1 MINVSVKKPAYKPS
15 YDTLR
20 VFTLLIIIIQS
31 IGIRFFPGQ
40 GTVLSV
46 VILFLCRRGFL
57 NFRRKDFTILFTIF
71 SFLIINKILNP
82 SFELSALI
90 FQSSIV
96 LSSYIFL
103 LQYKSTKPLIEDL
116 YACLKFVFIHALLG
130 FVVYLLASPLF
141 LQVKL
146 SGLTYKTFFFIFYVG
161 IGDTGDSIRNTG
173 LCWEPGVLQL
183 ALNLFLFFSIKRNK
197 SVLFLG
203 LILLAILSTFSTAGY
218 IIIVLNGVYYIIQQA
233 KTKGNIGL
241 IVIVGLLFSTIIF
254 ALIKQ
259 NTSKKFDSSNTSGL
273 VRLRDYYIGLELIS
287 EKPLLG
293 HGIFDTKYLKSISSV
308 AEIESNLFT
317 DEFLDQ
323 YGDLSGGYTNGLLA
337 LICYYGIPVAL
348 YIYVLVFK
356 NRFVGT
362 AWYEKLIFFLIL
374 CMSCLS
380 EPITYTSFFL
390 LFPFSN
396 VIFAKRVAKVP
407 AKISYKPPVE
417 V

>member
-1 MINVSVKKPAYKPS
+1 
-15 YDTLR
+15 
-20 VFTLLIIIIQS
+20 
-31 IGIRFFPGQ
+31 
-40 GTVLSV
+40 
-46 VILFLCRRGFL
+46 
-57 NFRRKDFTILFTIF
+57 
-71 SFLIINKILNP
+71 
-82 SFELSALI
+82 
-90 FQSSIV
+90 
-96 LSSYIFL
+96 
-103 LQYKSTKPLIEDL
+103 
-116 YACLKFVFIHALLG
+116 
-130 FVVYLLASPLF
+130 
-141 LQVKL
+141 VKL

-203 LILLAILSTFSTAGY
+203 LILLTILSTFSTAGY
-218 IIIVLNGVYYIIQQA
+218 LIIVLNGLYYIIQQA

-241 IVIVGLLFSTIIF
+241 IVVVGLLFSTIIF

-293 HGIFDTKYLKSISSV
+293 HGIFDTQYLKSISSV
-308 AEIESNLFT
+308 AAIESNLFT

-337 LICYYGIPVAL
+337 LICYYGIPAAL
-348 YIYVLVFK
+348 YIYVLAFK

-362 AWYEKLIFFLIL
+362 AF
-374 CMSCLS
+374 
-380 EPITYTSFFL
+380 
-390 LFPFSN
+390 
-396 VIFAKRVAKVP
+396 
-407 AKISYKPPVE
+407 
-417 V
+417 